1 MAGTDDMKPLIKE
14 LLMGFCL
21 GAANIIPGVSGG
33 TFLLIFKIYERV
45 FAILN
50 NINKNN
56 IIYILSLMIKIVF
69 KPDKSRSI
77 NTVVEFLKKS
87 DFIFLFKL
95 MAGAIVAILSLSSL
109 MKYLIVYQFSATY
122 SLFFGLILISI
133 IIPVK
138 MLKNKK
144 VYLIFFAAL
153 GMIATIY
160 VSYAVNPYDKVKD
173 KSEHYKTQYLQN
185 DPNIT
190 KERGVGRAFAF
201 TNKYTLDEH
210 YKTQYLQNDP
220 NITKER
226 GVGRAFAFT
235 NKYTLDEYI
244 YALVCGAIA
253 ISAMVLPGISGSLV
267 LILMGEYFAVI
278 SAISGL
284 GTLHLDYMAFLGC
297 FAIGIIFGGLIF
309 AKLVNYV
316 LKRFY
321 DQTMAFLAGLM
332 AGSLYA
338 LWPFKKSIIMAQ
350 QYIKQDGVINIVE
363 NVKVYTNINELPTFG
378 TQLYI
383 AGIFFITGC
392 IVMFFFIG
400 NEIQD

>member
-50 NINKNN
+50 NINKDN
-56 IIYILSLMIKIVF
+56 IIYILSLIIKIVF
-69 KPDKSRSI
+69 KPDKSSSI
-77 NTVVEFLKKS
+77 NMFVEFLKKN

-95 MAGAIVAILSLSSL
+95 MAGAIVAIISLASL
-109 MKYLIVYQFSATY
+109 MKYLIVYQFCATY

-138 MLKNKK
+138 MLENKK
-144 VYLIFFAAL
+144 AYLIFFAAL
-153 GMIATIY
+153 GVIATIY

-173 KSEHYKTQYLQN
+173 KSEHYKTQYLQSDQN
-185 DPNIT
+185 ITHNIT
-190 KERGVGRAFAF
+190 KEREV
-201 TNKYTLDEH
+201 KS
-210 YKTQYLQNDP
+210 
-220 NITKER
+220 
-226 GVGRAFAFT
+226 VFAFT

-244 YALVCGAIA
+244 YALICGAIA

-297 FAIGIIFGGLIF
+297 FTIGIVFGGLIF

-321 DQTMAFLAGLM
+321 DPTMAFLAGLM
-332 AGSLYA
+332 AGSLYT

-363 NVKVYTNINELPTFG
+363 NVKVYTNINELPIFG

-383 AGIFFITGC
+383 AGLFFITGC